1 MQFRNTVVLA
11 ITALFMAVSCITVDK
26 TLGDDL
32 IPTDQNIEIFTDEI
46 DIPVQLKL
54 AQPMQALSSSQAIF
68 GAIRT
73 PEFGLAEFA
82 TVTDICPNQSGW
94 DFGED
99 PVIEDIYFIAPVSS
113 HVVVDNEQTGIPQ
126 IISLHRTYKRVDST
140 TVFNNAFT
148 EADYDPEP
156 LNTSEFMYFG
166 GDSIKMH
173 LDMAFAEEIL
183 ASSQAERDSLDLFVE
198 KFKGIVIKSSTPEEG
213 VYGGRQNSMTFG
225 AGAIYIRVD
234 YQPTWGENLRRK
246 DTLFCLSVG
255 YDQCLNIS
263 SYSSAG
269 MQTKTPGEIMDIEGS
284 AGLKPFIS
292 KDELKQAIE
301 NWKKEKGFEG
311 KKIIVAKGA
320 FIFPFEIPQDNDMTK
335 YPSSL
340 YPCNR
345 VLDTTYNQN
354 ILTPLSDCYVT
365 GYSTGT
371 MNRSL
376 REYNM
381 DAPSYLQEM
390 FMKNAVDLDDT
401 YDLWIM
407 PIYSQTDSYY
417 GNTYYYIDDLSYYVG
432 RLNGP
437 QAETRPRIR
446 LVYSVIE
453 E

>member
-26 TLGDDL
+26 TMGEDL

-54 AQPMQALSSSQAIF
+54 AQPMQALSSTQAIF

-94 DFGED
+94 DFGKD
-99 PVIEDIYFIAPVSS
+99 PVIEDIYFLAPVSS
-113 HVVVDNEQTGIPQ
+113 HVVIDNEQTGIPQ
-126 IISLHRTYKRVDST
+126 IISLHRTYRRVDST
-140 TVFNNAFT
+140 TVFNNTFS

-156 LNTSEFMYFG
+156 LNTSEFVYFG

-173 LDMAFAEEIL
+173 LNMAFAEEIL
-183 ASSQAERDSLDLFVE
+183 ASSQNERDSLDLFVE

-213 VYGGRQNSMTFG
+213 VYGGRQNSISFG

-255 YDQCLNIS
+255 YDQCLNVS
-263 SYSSAG
+263 TYSSTD
-269 MQTKTPGEIMDIEGS
+269 MQTENPGETMLMEGS

-292 KDELKQAIE
+292 KEALKETLE
-301 NWKKEKGFEG
+301 NWKKEKGIAD
-311 KKIIVAKGA
+311 KKILVAKGA
-320 FIFPFEIPQDNDMTK
+320 FVFPFEIPENNDMSK
-335 YPSSL
+335 YPASI
-340 YPCNR
+340 YPCNK
-345 VLDTTYNQN
+345 VLDTAYNAN
-354 ILTPLSDCYVT
+354 LLTTLPDCYVT
-365 GYSTGT
+365 GYSTGI

-376 REYNM
+376 REYSM
-381 DAPSYLQEM
+381 DAPSYIQSM
-390 FMKNAVDLDDT
+390 FLKETDELKESD
-401 YDLWIM
+401 DLWIM

-437 QAETRPRIR
+437 LSERRPKIR
-446 LVYSVIE
+446 LVYSVME